1 VIDYGKKRTK
11 VMKKEGMW
19 ADRLI
24 QGVEYRRLR
33 VFPDER
39 GLLLEILR
47 NDNKLFLGK
56 KFGQIIVSVCYPG
69 VVKGW
74 HIHSVQVDRL
84 AVISGMAKIVLYD
97 GRDDSPTKGEI
108 NEFFVGERNPL
119 FILIPPGVYHG
130 LKAIGTEP
138 AITIGLPTELYNND
152 EPDEFRVDPHGGGI
166 PYDWSRKD
174 G

>member
-1 VIDYGKKRTK
+1 MEKTRTK
-11 VMKKEGMW
+11 VMKEEGMW
-19 ADRLI
+19 VDNIIEGVKYKRLK
-24 QGVEYRRLR
+24 VY
-33 VFPDER
+33 PDER
-39 GLLLEILR
+39 GSLIEIFR
-47 NDNKLFLGK
+47 NDDEDFLGG
-56 KFGQIIVSVCYPG
+56 KFGQLITSICYPG

-97 GRDDSPTKGEI
+97 ARENSPTKGEI

-130 LKAIGTEP
+130 LKAIGTQP
-138 AITIGLPTELYNND
+138 SITLGLPTELYKYD
-152 EPDEFRVDPHGGGI
+152 EPDEFRVHPHNDEI
-166 PYDWSRKD
+166 PYNWDRQD